1 MAKGYVVG
9 NLTVL
14 DVEGYKPYAA
24 AATAAQK
31 QYGGTP
37 LVRGGRCEIVEGE
50 ARMRQIVIEF
60 ESYEAAKTYFFSPFI
75 LKTFLCLYSATLPLF
90 HCCTGRRYPTTRE

>member
-31 QYGGTP
+31 QYGGTA

-50 ARMRQIVIEF
+50 ARMRQVVIEF
-60 ESYEAAKTYFFSPFI
+60 ESYEAAKTYFFSPEYQAARKLRFGI
-75 LKTFLCLYSATLPLF
+75 SIGDLVVVEGA
-90 HCCTGRRYPTTRE
+90 

>member
-60 ESYEAAKTYFFSPFI
+60 ESYEAAKTYFFSPEYQAARKLRFGI
-75 LKTFLCLYSATLPLF
+75 SIGDLVVVEGA
-90 HCCTGRRYPTTRE
+90 